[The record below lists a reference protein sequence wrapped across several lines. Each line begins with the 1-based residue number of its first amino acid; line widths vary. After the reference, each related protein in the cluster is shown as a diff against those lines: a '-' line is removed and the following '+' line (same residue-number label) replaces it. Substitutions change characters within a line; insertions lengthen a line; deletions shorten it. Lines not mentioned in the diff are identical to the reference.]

1 MTFQWVAGRPYAPQ
15 GALWDRALAH
25 WRTLRTDEHAVFDR
39 EHGVNCS
46 TLEPQITWG
55 TDPSMVLGI
64 SGRVPDPSSAADQG
78 RKAAMQSALTYMGL
92 TPGMALEGLPVNR
105 VFIGS
110 CTNARLP
117 DLQVA
122 ADIVR
127 GRRVAQ
133 GVIAMVVPGSS
144 TVKRDAEAA
153 GLDRVFRDAGFF
165 WGESGCS
172 MCAGGNGDRGEP
184 GERIVS
190 TTNRNFEHRQG
201 TKVRTHLVSPATAA
215 ATRDRR
221 PHRRRAAIRGTSL
234 MQPFSSH
241 TGIAVPLLVD
251 DLNTDQIAPVQAM
264 RDLKPDYR
272 KLLFMRTRAEEP
284 DFVLNQPQFRNPGI
298 LVSGNNFGAG
308 SSREAAVWGMLANN
322 IRVIVAKSFAD
333 IYRENCLQNG
343 LLPVVLPQPE
353 ADDFIARVVAV
364 NGAAPFTVDLPT
376 QKHQRPGRARCRL
389 QHPGRQGRG
398 CWKVSTTSG

>member
-1 MTFQWVAGRPYAPQ
+1 MK
-15 GALWDRALAH
+15 
-25 WRTLRTDEHAVFDR
+25 R
-39 EHGVNCS
+39 E
-46 TLEPQITWG
+46 
-55 TDPSMVLGI
+55 
-64 SGRVPDPSSAADQG
+64 
-78 RKAAMQSALTYMGL
+78 
-92 TPGMALEGLPVNR
+92 
-105 VFIGS
+105 
-110 CTNARLP
+110 
-117 DLQVA
+117 
-122 ADIVR
+122 
-127 GRRVAQ
+127 
-133 GVIAMVVPGSS
+133 
-144 TVKRDAEAA
+144 AEAA

-184 GERIVS
+184 GDRIVS

-201 TKVRTHLVSPATAA
+201 TRVRTHLVSPATAA
-215 ATRDRR
+215 AT
-221 PHRRRAAIRGTSL
+221 AIAGRIADVRQLPGARL

-264 RDLKPDYR
+264 RDLKPDYK

-284 DFVLNQPQFRNPGI
+284 DFVLNKPQFRNPGI

-343 LLPVVLPQPE
+343 LLPVVLPAGGGRRLHRARGGGQWRGAVHGRSAN
-353 ADDFIARVVAV
+353 ADD
-364 NGAAPFTVDLPT
+364 
-376 QKHQRPGRARCRL
+376 QRAGRAGHHLRHRA
-389 QHPGRQGRG
+389 GRPHAAAGGARRHRADAQAHRRDRRVREAHGERAAVAA
-398 CWKVSTTSG
+398 KATDSRVEVVPSLRTE